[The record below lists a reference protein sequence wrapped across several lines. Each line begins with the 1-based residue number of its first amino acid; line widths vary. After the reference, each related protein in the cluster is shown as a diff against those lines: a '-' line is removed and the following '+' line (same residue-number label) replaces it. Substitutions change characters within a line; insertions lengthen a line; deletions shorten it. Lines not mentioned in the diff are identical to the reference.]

1 MTDQKWIHWSG
12 LALLVTSV
20 LRIASWAFYAPGP
33 DSALQ
38 GSWVAVHIGLL
49 ISGLLLLFGLLGI
62 YARQVEQVG
71 IPGMLGFALA
81 FIGTAIFVGFIILEA
96 LLPAPVVTPSDL
108 ADPALLFGNPNA
120 VVYLLYSLIQSIG
133 LILLG
138 VPTMRAGVL
147 PRWAALLA
155 IIGVVPAAFGLL
167 LPAAVAWIGRL
178 ILNAGLAWLGYAL
191 WMDTGEN

>member
-12 LALLVTSV
+12 LALLVASV
-20 LRIASWAFYAPGP
+20 LRIASWAFYPSGP

-49 ISGLLLLFGLLGI
+49 VSGLLLLFGLLGI

-71 IPGMLGFALA
+71 VLGMLGFAAA
-81 FIGTAIFVGFIILEA
+81 FIGTSIFCGFMILEA
-96 LLPAPVVTPSDL
+96 FLPEPTVTPSDL
-108 ADPALLFGNPNA
+108 ADPGQLFGNPNA

-133 LILLG
+133 IILLG

-147 PRWAALLA
+147 PRWAALLT

-178 ILNAGLAWLGYAL
+178 ALGAGLAWLGSAL
-191 WMDTGEN
+191 WMDTGQS

>member
-12 LALLVTSV
+12 LALLVASV
-20 LRIASWAFYAPGP
+20 LRIASWAFYSPGP
-33 DSALQ
+33 ESALQ
-38 GSWVAVHIGLL
+38 GSWTAVHIGLL
-49 ISGLLLLFGLLGI
+49 VSGLLLLFGLLGV
-62 YARQVEQVG
+62 YARQVDQVG
-71 IPGMLGFALA
+71 VLGMLGFAAA
-81 FIGTAIFVGFIILEA
+81 FIGTAIFVGFMILEA
-96 LLPAPVVTPSDL
+96 FLPAPVVTASDL
-108 ADPALLFGNPNA
+108 ADPAQLFGNPNA
-120 VVYLLYSLIQSIG
+120 VVYLLYGLVQSIG
-133 LILLG
+133 LILLC

-191 WMDTGEN
+191 WMDTGES